1 MSYLFWREPEVR
13 STKAA
18 GRAKRSTSLSLFS
31 LSEMAGPPCH
41 PFIFP
46 ELCAVSDDFLPWV
59 TPVSRIAKKIRDL
72 GTEDSATMMKQLY
85 YLRGLVVQ
93 ETKLSGNFRIMIGS
107 AHDNG
112 VVYIWFP
119 VLLKHADGILTIDFF
134 NRLIQIYTLYLAGK
148 SDECVEM
155 SRDLIG

>member
-1 MSYLFWREPEVR
+1 
-13 STKAA
+13 
-18 GRAKRSTSLSLFS
+18 
-31 LSEMAGPPCH
+31 MAGPPCT

-59 TPVSRIAKKIRDL
+59 TPVSGIAKKIRDL

-85 YLRGLVVQ
+85 YLRGLVVR
-93 ETKLSGNFRIMIGS
+93 ETKLSGNFRIMIGQ

-119 VLLKHADGILTIDFF
+119 VLPKHASGIMSIDFF
-134 NRLIQIYTLYLAGK
+134 NRMIEAYTLFLEGNLA
-148 SDECVEM
+148 ECAEM
-155 SRDLIG
+155 SRNLIG